1 MSWVV
6 EHLHRD
12 GTVLARIPVAGTV
25 FRMGRDLGNDLVL
38 DDPHVAAHHAEL
50 HISPDGSAQLQDLG
64 TRNGI
69 HPHRGKRERSYAVQS
84 DAPYRLGT
92 SLVRIRNRGW
102 TLAPELAL
110 STRAWWPLALLALS
124 MVLAR
129 GAWDIWLTDLRDTP
143 PSYVYEL
150 TAMVA
155 ALSIWSAMYALLG
168 RLLGGVD
175 RFFTHLLIACTAY
188 LGAEVLH
195 VALKLLSFSASWL
208 WPMRIAPYATIVVVA
223 LTVRAHLRVADP
235 RHWHVMRWGVATA
248 AALAIAVPIA
258 QVWIS
263 NHRLT
268 NVQVLGAIEHPSLR
282 VASPAAIPAF
292 VEASAE
298 LKARADKARANTGD
312 SLSELDDDD
321 MD

>member
-12 GTVLARIPVAGTV
+12 GTVLARIPVTGTV

-38 DDPHVAAHHAEL
+38 DDPHVAAHHAQL
-50 HISPDGSAQLQDLG
+50 HINPDGSAQLQDLG
-64 TRNGI
+64 TRNGV
-69 HPHRGKRERSYAVQS
+69 HPQRGKREQAYAVQS

-92 SLVRIRNRGW
+92 SLVRIRNRDW

-110 STRAWWPLALLALS
+110 STRAWWPLALLAL
-124 MVLAR
+124 VLVIAR

-155 ALSIWSAMYALLG
+155 ALCIWSAMYALLG
-168 RLLGGVD
+168 RVLGGVD

-188 LGAEVLH
+188 LGAAVLH
-195 VALKLLSFSASWL
+195 MALQMLSFSASWL

-248 AALAIAVPIA
+248 TALAIAVPVA

-282 VASPAAIPAF
+282 LASPGAIPAF
-292 VEASAE
+292 VDASLE
-298 LKARADKARANTGD
+298 LKARADKARADAGD
-312 SLSELDDDD
+312 SLGGLDDDD
-321 MD
+321 ID

>member
-12 GTVLARIPVAGTV
+12 GTVLARSAVGGPV
-25 FRMGRDLGNDLVL
+25 FRIGRDLGNDLVL

-50 HISPDGSAQLQDLG
+50 HIATDGSAQLQDLG

-69 HPHRGKRERSYAVQS
+69 LPQRGKREFSYAVHA
-84 DAPYRLGT
+84 DAPYRLGN
-92 SLVRIRNRGW
+92 SHIRIRNRTW
-102 TLAPELAL
+102 TLPPEVAL
-110 STRAWWPLALLALS
+110 STRAMWPLALLAL
-124 MVLAR
+124 VLVMGR
-129 GAWDIWLTDLRDTP
+129 SAWDIWLTDLHDKP

-150 TAMVA
+150 SAMVA
-155 ALSIWSAMYALLG
+155 ALCIWSALYGLLG
-168 RLLGGVD
+168 RVLGGVD
-175 RFFTHLLIACTAY
+175 RFFTHLFIASTAV
-188 LGAEVLH
+188 LAATVLH
-195 VALKLLSFSASWL
+195 NALQLLSFSASWL
-208 WPMRIAPYATIVVVA
+208 WPVRIAPYVTVVVVA

-235 RHWHVMRWGVATA
+235 RHWPVLRWGVATA

-282 VASPAAIPAF
+282 LASPVGIAAF
-292 VEASAE
+292 VDTTLE
-298 LKARADKARANTGD
+298 LKIKADKARADHGD
-312 SLSELDDDD
+312 DNSELDDGDSD
-321 MD
+321 